1 MQVVRERVRNEVGLH
16 ARPASIFV
24 QCANKFRSRIT
35 IRNVNSGKQP
45 VNAKSI
51 LHVLTLGVSQ
61 GDEVELLIDGED
73 EANAAATLRQLFVS
87 DFADQPG
94 PPQTRAG

>member
-1 MQVVRERVRNEVGLH
+1 VQVVREVVRNKVGLH

-24 QCANKFRSRIT
+24 QSAGKFRSRIT
-35 IRNVNSGKQP
+35 IRNIKSGGQP

-51 LHVLTLGVSQ
+51 LHVLTLGVGQ
-61 GDEVELLIDGED
+61 GDEVELLIEGED
-73 EANAAATLRQLFVS
+73 EANAAARLRQLFVS

-94 PPQTRAG
+94 SA